1 MKVYENETSGS
12 GKEDNMNKAKVY
24 MTKNIEPQSVIALY
38 RALGVTLSGK
48 VAVKVHSGEV
58 GNQNFI
64 RPEFWKPMV
73 DELNGTIVECNTAY
87 EGERNTT
94 EAHRKTMELHGWTKI
109 APVDIMDADKEMALP
124 VLNGVQLKENY
135 VGANLANYDSLLVLS
150 HFKGHPM
157 GGFGGAVKNISI
169 GIASSHGKAHIHGAG
184 DPEKIWSSDHDSFLE
199 SMADA
204 AQTIVTRF
212 EGKIAYINVMKNL
225 SVDCDCCAVAEDPK
239 MADIGMLA
247 SLDPVALDQACVDLV
262 YASNDKGKEHLIN
275 RMESRN
281 GIHTIETAEKI
292 GVGIRAY
299 ELIELG

>member
-1 MKVYENETSGS
+1 MEKSKVYFT
-12 GKEDNMNKAKVY
+12 KEITPEK
-24 MTKNIEPQSVIALY
+24 VIALY

-73 DELNGTIVECNTAY
+73 DEVSGTIVECNTAY

-94 EAHRKTMELHGWTKI
+94 AAHRKTMDLHGWTKI
-109 APVDIMDADKEMALP
+109 APVDIMDADGEITLP
-124 VLNGVQLKENY
+124 ILNGVQIKENY
-135 VGANLANYDSLLVLS
+135 VGAGLANYDSLLVLS

-157 GGFGGAVKNISI
+157 GGFGGALKNISI
-169 GIASSHGKAHIHGAG
+169 GIASSHGKAYIHGAG
-184 DPEKIWSSDHDSFLE
+184 DPRKIWSADHDSFLE

-204 AQTIVTRF
+204 AQSIVTHFQGRT
-212 EGKIAYINVMKNL
+212 AYINVMINM

-239 MADIGMLA
+239 MADIGMLS

-262 YASNDKGKEHLIN
+262 YASDDEGKKHLIK

-281 GIHTIETAEKI
+281 GIHTVEAAAKL
-292 GVGIRAY
+292 GVGTREY
-299 ELIELG
+299 ELIKLG